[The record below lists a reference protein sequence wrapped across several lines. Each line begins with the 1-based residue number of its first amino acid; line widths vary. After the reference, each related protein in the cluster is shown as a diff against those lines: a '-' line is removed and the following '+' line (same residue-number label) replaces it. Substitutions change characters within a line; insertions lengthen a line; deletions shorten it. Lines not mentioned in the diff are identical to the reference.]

1 MSETSFFVLTSDEDG
16 LAVRVQGFTK
26 AELEQWL
33 NTRNPSGQ
41 PWVCTD
47 TLPKQDKGH
56 HFVWPEGAMLII
68 EGRIVL
74 PKAVETVTRWEL
86 PEEGQ

>member
-1 MSETSFFVLTSDEDG
+1 MPEKSFFVLTSGEDG
-16 LAVRVQGFTK
+16 VAVREFTK
-26 AELEQWL
+26 SNLEQWL
-33 NTRNPSGQ
+33 NTRDPSGQ
-41 PWVCTD
+41 PWLCTS
-47 TLPKQDKGH
+47 TLPKQDKDY

-68 EGRIVL
+68 VGRIIL